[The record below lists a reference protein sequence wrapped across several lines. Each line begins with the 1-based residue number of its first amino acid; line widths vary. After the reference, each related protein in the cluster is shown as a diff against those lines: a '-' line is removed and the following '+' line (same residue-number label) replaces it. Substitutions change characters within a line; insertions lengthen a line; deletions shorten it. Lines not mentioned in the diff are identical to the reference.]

1 MALCGMTTI
10 YANSSPIVLARILN
24 SSGGYLK
31 QNDVS
36 SIKLNI
42 IQIRERDRIPVPNWE
57 NVSIPKANVIFDEL
71 QLDSLWT
78 DDNFGYNFKYIFEY
92 GSNFPFSESDRLYLA
107 TFQIVLTNNAS
118 IVLGRRIRT
127 I

>member
-10 YANSSPIVLARILN
+10 YANSSPIILARVLN
-24 SSGGYLK
+24 SSGNYLK
-31 QNDVS
+31 QSDVS

-42 IQIRERDRIPVPNWE
+42 IQIREKDRIELPEWK
-57 NVSIPKANVIFDEL
+57 NVSLSASAVVFDEL
-71 QLDSLWT
+71 QIDNLWVE
-78 DDNFGYNFKYIFEY
+78 DNIGYNFKYVFEY
-92 GSNFPFSESDRLYLA
+92 GSNFPFSESDRLYLV
-107 TFQIVLTNNAS
+107 TFQIVLTDNSS